1 MPQKPIYKVPPEP
14 RGTQPEIAEAD
25 LLKAISRGDQEAFTV
40 VFENRY
46 AKFYTFALKLTRSKS
61 LAEEIIQD
69 VFLNIWVN
77 RANLETILSFDAY
90 LNRITRNLSFNAL
103 RNIAKDKLLVGGL
116 EDDENYPDHST
127 EELLAYKD
135 TMLLMTE
142 AIAKL
147 SPQQQMVYTLC
158 HKQGLTYEQAA
169 LKLNIAPSTVHSH
182 MKAALFGLREHFRK
196 MGIPLVVIG
205 ILLP

>member
-1 MPQKPIYKVPPEP
+1 MSQKPIYEVLPEAQE
-14 RGTQPEIAEAD
+14 TQPEIVEAD
-25 LLKAISRGDQEAFTV
+25 LLRAISRGDQEAFTII
-40 VFENRY
+40 FENRY
-46 AKFYTFALKLTRSKS
+46 AKFYTFAFKLTRSRP

-69 VFLNIWVN
+69 VFLNIWIN
-77 RANLETILSFDAY
+77 RTNLGTILNFDAY

-103 RNIAKDKLLVGGL
+103 RKIAKDKVLIGGL
-116 EDDENYPDHST
+116 EADENYADHST
-127 EELLAYKD
+127 EELLAYND
-135 TMLLMTE
+135 TMLLMKE
-142 AIAKL
+142 AVEKL

-182 MKAALFGLREHFRK
+182 MKAALFGLREHFKK
-196 MGIPLVVIG
+196 MGIPVILIG